1 MSYNC
6 YPTGYQQVYPVQQ
19 IQQPVQ
25 QISPQMQM
33 QQPQTQ
39 QVNANPFNWVDGESS
54 ARSYGVAPGQSVML
68 MDSNA
73 NVFYIKSADA
83 SGMPLPLRIFDYTER
98 TQQAH
103 TEPQIQAQQQ
113 PEYVTREEFEKRIAE
128 ILEPKK
134 LDDSQQRRKGN

>member
-1 MSYNC
+1 
-6 YPTGYQQVYPVQQ
+6 
-19 IQQPVQ
+19 
-25 QISPQMQM
+25 
-33 QQPQTQ
+33 
-39 QVNANPFNWVDGESS
+39 
-54 ARSYGVAPGQSVML
+54 ML